1 MWLVANPR
9 AGGGRAG
16 AHARAALGRLNDEGI
31 ACRLV
36 LPTSASAA
44 TDVAAQ
50 AAAAGAR
57 AVVACGGDGTV
68 HAVLQSLVDGPT
80 PLGVV
85 AGGSGDDIAA
95 SLGMA
100 TGDPEDTASWLVA
113 ALAGGRTR
121 QVDVGVA
128 RTDDGTSRHFLSVL
142 CTGFDASVNE
152 RANRMSRMGGQRYN
166 VAIVRELASFTALKY
181 RVRMDDSE
189 RTGEGMLVSIG
200 NGPRY
205 GGGMRICPQAQMDD
219 GQLDVLWLGAVSRP
233 TLLRV
238 FPTVFRGTH
247 VLHPAVSTYR
257 ARTVRVEAPG
267 QIAYA
272 DGERIGP
279 LPVDV
284 TVRPGAL
291 AVLTT

>member
-142 CTGFDASVNE
+142 
-152 RANRMSRMGGQRYN
+152 YN